1 MDNELFLLQ
10 LPYAL
15 LLLVPSQKS
24 FHELVQQDV
33 DDKDNELEDKKP
45 QITFMPLLVR
55 QRLVQI
61 LDMEHLPLQM
71 ML

>member
-1 MDNELFLLQ
+1 M
-10 LPYAL
+10 
-15 LLLVPSQKS
+15 PSQKS

-33 DDKDNELEDKKP
+33 DDKDNELEDKS

-71 ML
+71 TLWHHMGLQL

>member
-1 MDNELFLLQ
+1 M
-10 LPYAL
+10 

-45 QITFMPLLVR
+45 QITFMPLLVM